1 MRKGPDTSVG
11 GLFSFPTDPRPQQD
25 VNDPKDILQRYWHY
39 PTFRPL
45 QEEIIR
51 SVMAGHD
58 TLALMPTGG
67 GKSLC
72 YQVPALALDGITLV
86 VSPLIALMK
95 DQVRQLRQRRI
106 KAEYIVANMTR
117 HEVEVILN
125 NCIYGDTRLLYVS
138 PERLTNRTFIDHCR
152 QMNVSLI
159 AVDEAH
165 CISQWGYDFRPP
177 YLEIANLRQYHPKAP
192 VIALTATATPAV
204 VSDIQQRLLFRNG
217 QLFHSTFFRSNLS
230 YSVRQS
236 DDKQGTLLHII
247 TTIGGNG
254 IVYVRNRRRAVE
266 LAQMLNRHGV
276 SASAYHAGIE
286 QRERDRRQRL
296 WSDSKL
302 SVMVATSAFGMGIN
316 KSDVRYVIH
325 YDLPESL
332 EAYFQEAGRAGR
344 DGQRAYA
351 VLLCHE
357 GDKAQMQLRLERDFP
372 PLSFIRN
379 VYNAICNHYQIPV
392 GAGNDCRF
400 DFDAAALCRTYNLDI
415 YTFFSALK
423 FLEREGLI
431 LLPEHSELQSRLYI
445 PISKEALYT
454 FQLNNRQAGDLL
466 SVILRL
472 YGGIFTEYTPIDESR
487 IAQRTTLTDAQVQNL
502 LGEMHRLKIVEYL
515 PKTVKPQIIFTAPRV
530 EFQSLYISDRNYKD
544 LRAEAERR
552 QQTVIDYIQNDTLC
566 RSRQLLAYFG
576 EAPSPDCHCC
586 DVCLSRHHAAAG
598 TAATLEADIVRL
610 VTEQPLTI
618 KQLAGLLPNTDDETL
633 AATVRTLLD
642 RNKLSMDQ
650 DYRISVCNSQ

>member
-11 GLFSFPTDPRPQQD
+11 GLFSFPTDPRPQQH

-472 YGGIFTEYTPIDESR
+472 YGGIFTDYTPIDESR